1 MFLDGQIFLRRIVIF
16 TNNFFIIQLFILQVG
31 ALTYERTS
39 HSRDVSFL
47 SATPLPSSMQIPG
60 QQYDTTIVEPTIN
73 QTSQIDKEFTEIN
86 HQFSQ
91 LSLQYQQPDVQ
102 NIQGQQQP
110 QSSYYGG
117 EMQNDNS
124 LQTEYVQGSEQQVQQ
139 LVSDPNSSYGQQSSG
154 YDTKDSGNQYV
165 QYGQDQQQVEQN
177 NGYPGGGYQ
186 YQGYDQ
192 NQSSLGYESMQQS
205 QAPNSYDYW
214 AQQNSTGAN
223 DEVSGV

>member
-1 MFLDGQIFLRRIVIF
+1 M
-16 TNNFFIIQLFILQVG
+16 
-31 ALTYERTS
+31 TYERTS
-39 HSRDVSFL
+39 HSRDISFL
-47 SATPLPSSMQIPG
+47 SATPLPSSMQNQG
-60 QQYDTTIVEPTIN
+60 QQFDTSTVEPTTN

-86 HQFSQ
+86 NQFSQ

-102 NIQGQQQP
+102 NNQGPP

-117 EMQNDNS
+117 EIQNDNS
-124 LQTEYVQGSEQQVQQ
+124 LQSEYVQGNDQQVQQ
-139 LVSDPNSSYGQQSSG
+139 PGLDPNNSSYGQPSSG

-165 QYGQDQQQVEQN
+165 QYGQDPNQIQQQVDQN
-177 NGYPGGGYQ
+177 NGYTGGYQ

-192 NQSSLGYESMQQS
+192 NQSSLGYESMQQN

-214 AQQNSTGAN
+214 GQQGSTGAN